1 MALVYFTNEQNL
13 GTEHQLRE
21 SSAGRR
27 NAMRDVSNYL
37 RKCGLEQS
45 LLLLID
51 LRASAFIYGYVVSG
65 QIASQV
71 EGQPERIYHAGE
83 AGMRCRE
90 HII

>member
-1 MALVYFTNEQNL
+1 MPLVYFIKEQTL
-13 GTEHQLRE
+13 ELRINY
-21 SSAGRR
+21 AKVAPGVV